1 MQRIFRM
8 MLREYFFARRVAQFK
23 RGLEGTK
30 HQKFLANTAITK
42 DLVQPKRIYG
52 GLDARLALEVIPCK
66 MRPGTAWNMSLNNNG
81 KSYKRI
87 NHGVKCIIF
96 HHQYPLKLFSKSD
109 TANNIKYSMQERLS
123 MSIVAYFTFEVELLR
138 CYEGRLGKTRRC
150 YVISQEGIS

>member
-8 MLREYFFARRVAQFK
+8 MLREYFFARRVAQTK

-109 TANNIKYSMQERLS
+109 TEESVGGPLTLIATSHSSSVPL
-123 MSIVAYFTFEVELLR
+123 
-138 CYEGRLGKTRRC
+138 
-150 YVISQEGIS
+150 